1 MKGLSSFLHRTPWW
15 ALVGGGFVLFV
26 GLVLY
31 VTPFHLIRL
40 ERSGAT
46 PAENRAIKREIDSTF
61 SEGALD
67 MARGIVRELRNHSHD
82 PARREELD
90 RALDEIEQARESVRE
105 AGREVDRAR
114 RESTGEVAGAMSD
127 AERAIADAKRQASRA
142 LEEAGVGANV
152 RRSVERSLDA
162 ARKAG
167 EEARREAQS
176 QLPGPPAPPAPLSPG
191 AAPPAL
197 QPLPPLP
204 PEMRAN
210 IREKVTGD
218 LY

>member
-1 MKGLSSFLHRTPWW
+1 MKGLSNLLHRTPWW

-67 MARGIVRELRNHSHD
+67 MARGIVRELRSHSRD

-90 RALDEIEQARESVRE
+90 RALDEIDQARDTVRE

-114 RESTGEVAGAMSD
+114 RDSS
-127 AERAIADAKRQASRA
+127 AE
-142 LEEAGVGANV
+142 
-152 RRSVERSLDA
+152 
-162 ARKAG
+162 
-167 EEARREAQS
+167 
-176 QLPGPPAPPAPLSPG
+176 
-191 AAPPAL
+191 
-197 QPLPPLP
+197 
-204 PEMRAN
+204 
-210 IREKVTGD
+210 
-218 LY
+218 